1 MVSSR
6 VRLLFFVLIGAI
18 IAWNLYAYLGVNW
31 ELLATK
37 HYFAEHYYG
46 GYADSVLTQNGA
58 PFTIQLE
65 SWPCLGYVAS
75 SLMPNGE
82 TYLFSLQADR
92 LYTCGFLPSLVVRL
106 LGGHIQLA
114 SAIVAIN
121 FLLWAASIV
130 LTYGAVGAWSKNRT
144 AALIGATIAAGYPIY
159 GLMLQSWKTQDAG
172 ALLMLAWIYV
182 DKAIWPRLSWIERA
196 VLLSLTF
203 TVTMLASGAAYFI
216 FLYIICWYLYLAL
229 FEAPVRREACLT
241 IVVTLFA
248 LLIGKAASG
257 AMANHYH
264 LISMLSWY
272 KVDRIAPDSLA
283 FLWAWLSGGDTS
295 SLRFVNYPGFSFLT
309 SVLPWLVS
317 VWFKANPVIIIV
329 PFVGLFFLRQ
339 LRPLIIAIPALFLI
353 GHAPTIITGWV
364 WYYGYSSAP
373 ATHLLI
379 AATAVCL
386 GLLFDSKLSV
396 GRPISVIALLV
407 AVYFFNASP
416 AFNFKNFYTN
426 DPVYLTDRRLYVY
439 HDNDVIRYW

>member
-1 MVSSR
+1 MASSR
-6 VRLLFFVLIGAI
+6 VRLLLFAMIGAI
-18 IAWNLYAYLGVNW
+18 VVWNLYAYVGVNW

-37 HYFAEHYYG
+37 HYFAKHYYG
-46 GYADSVLTQNGA
+46 GYAESVLTQNGP
-58 PFTIQLE
+58 PFTVQIE
-65 SWPCLGYVAS
+65 SWPCVTYVSS
-75 SLMPNGE
+75 SLAPNGE

-92 LYTCGFLPSLVVRL
+92 LYSCGFLPSLVVRL

-121 FLLWAASIV
+121 YLLWAALIM
-130 LTYGAVGAWSKNRT
+130 LTYGVVEAWSKNRT
-144 AALIGATIAAGYPIY
+144 AALIGAVIAAGYPIY
-159 GLMLQSWKTQDAG
+159 GLMLESWKTQDSG
-172 ALLMLAWIYV
+172 ALLMLGWIYI
-182 DKAIWPRLSWIERA
+182 DKTIWPRLGWIERA

-216 FLYIICWYLYLAL
+216 FAYIICWYLYLAL

-241 IVVTLFA
+241 IAVTLFA
-248 LLIGKAASG
+248 LLIAKVAIS
-257 AMANHYH
+257 AMMNHYRI
-264 LISMLSWY
+264 ISMLSWY
-272 KVDRIAPDSLA
+272 KVDQIPLDSLA
-283 FLWAWLSGGDTS
+283 FLRAALSGGDTS
-295 SLRFVNYPGFSFLT
+295 SLRFLNYPGFSFVT
-309 SVLPWLVS
+309 SVLLWLVS
-317 VWFKANPVIIIV
+317 LWFKANPVIIVV
-329 PFVGLFFLRQ
+329 PLVGLFFLRE
-339 LRPLIIAIPALFLI
+339 LRPLIIVIPALFLI

-386 GLLFDSKLSV
+386 GLLFESKLPV
-396 GRPISVIALLV
+396 GRPVSTVALLV

-439 HDNDVIRYW
+439 HDDHVIRYW